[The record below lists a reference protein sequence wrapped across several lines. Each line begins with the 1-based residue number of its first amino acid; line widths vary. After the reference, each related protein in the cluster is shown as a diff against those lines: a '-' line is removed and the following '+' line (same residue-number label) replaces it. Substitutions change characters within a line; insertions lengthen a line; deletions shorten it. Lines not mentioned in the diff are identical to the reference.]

1 MAFSSTV
8 YKVMIASPGDVIGAR
23 AVVRKMLDE
32 WNVVNADSRKT
43 VLLPVAWD
51 THTSPAMGDRP
62 QAIINKQI
70 LRDCDLL
77 VGIFWTRVGSP
88 TGEYPSGT
96 IEEIEE
102 HIKAGKPV
110 MLYFSD
116 EPVRLDSVDE
126 KQYSELR
133 QFKESCQSRG
143 LYETFSALSEFESKF
158 YRQLQIKLNKDDY
171 FRTSTVSGDEI
182 SATAEHR
189 SSANEGIRLSRE
201 AQLLLKEASHDADG
215 TVLRVVTMDGFSV
228 ETNGKDLVDDRSSA
242 RSRAKWE
249 SAIDEL
255 EVSGLIADRGY
266 KREVF
271 GLTQRGYEVADA
283 LPT

>member
-1 MAFSSTV
+1 MGFFATV
-8 YKVMIASPGDVIGAR
+8 YKVMIASPSDVIGAR
-23 AVVRKMLDE
+23 AVVRRMLDE
-32 WNVVNADSRKT
+32 WNVVNADSRKI

-62 QAIINKQI
+62 QAIINKQV
-70 LRDCDLL
+70 LKDCDLL

-116 EPVRLDSVDE
+116 EPVSPDSVDE

-143 LYETFSALSEFESKF
+143 LYETFSALGEFESKF
-158 YRQLQIKLNKDDY
+158 YRQLQLKVNKDEY
-171 FRTSTVSGDEI
+171 FRRIEVPEDEMVA
-182 SATAEHR
+182 SLEHR
-189 SSANEGIRLSRE
+189 PSVDEVVRLSGE
-201 AQLLLKEASHDADG
+201 AQLLLKEASRDVDG
-215 TVLRVVTMDGFSV
+215 TILRVVTMDGFSV
-228 ETNGKDLVDDRSSA
+228 ETNSKDFVDDRSSA

-249 SAIDEL
+249 SAIEEL
-255 EVSGLIADRGY
+255 EISGLIADRGY

>member
-1 MAFSSTV
+1 MGFSSIG
-8 YKVMIASPGDVIGAR
+8 YKVMIASPSDVIGAR
-23 AVVRKMLDE
+23 AVARKMLDE
-32 WNVVNADSRKT
+32 WNVVNADSRKV

-70 LRDCDLL
+70 LKDCDLL

-88 TGEYPSGT
+88 TGDYPSGT

-110 MLYFSD
+110 MLYFSE
-116 EPVRLDSVDE
+116 EPVRMDSVDE
-126 KQYSELR
+126 RQYSELR
-133 QFKESCQSRG
+133 QFKESCKSRG
-143 LYETFSALSEFESKF
+143 LYETFSALGEFESKF
-158 YRQLQIKLNKDDY
+158 YRQLQLKLNKDEH
-171 FRTSTVSGDEI
+171 FRDIEVPDDEMVASI
-182 SATAEHR
+182 EH
-189 SSANEGIRLSRE
+189 SPSVDEAVRLSNE
-201 AQLLLKEASHDADG
+201 AQLLLKEASRDEDG
-215 TVLRVVTMDGFSV
+215 TVLRIVTVEGLSV
-228 ETNGKDLVDDRSSA
+228 ETNGKDLVDDGSLG

-249 SAIDEL
+249 SAVEEL
-255 EVSGLIADRGY
+255 EESGLLVDRGH

-283 LPT
+283 LPM